1 MKSNL
6 IKIIIICLIILPI
19 FSHKAQKNATNHPQ
33 NTFLI
38 KTKLNKEQLES
49 LLNQGGEHKVFL
61 KKEKIPENEE
71 KIQNST
77 SVEEVNNTS
86 IEEEDT
92 LQEQIENEI
101 KEDALHP
108 LDEFQVKEVKTSET
122 TTAFIA
128 KTQNRAIDSLF
139 EKRFENTYGLLL
151 ILFIFVSLIFGYVI
165 YLGNYILKHNNK
177 KKKDYGNFF
186 NIDNSKEYLLFKN
199 N

>member
-6 IKIIIICLIILPI
+6 IKIIILCLIILPI
-19 FSHKAQKNATNHPQ
+19 FSHKAQKNTTNHQQ

-38 KTKLNKEQLES
+38 KTKLNKEQLEA
-49 LLNQGGEHKVFL
+49 LLNQGADSKAFL
-61 KKEKIPENEE
+61 KKEKIPENEK
-71 KIQNST
+71 KIENST
-77 SVEEVNNTS
+77 SVEEVNNAS
-86 IEEEDT
+86 NEAEDT
-92 LQEQIENEI
+92 LQEQIENEM

-128 KTQNRAIDSLF
+128 KAQNGAIDSLF

-177 KKKDYGNFF
+177 KKNDYGKIF
-186 NIDNSKEYLLFKN
+186 NIDNSMEYLLFKN